1 MVECIWEG
9 CVVVTGLWR
18 GLVVSDG
25 LNALPQAPC
34 ISENQTRDNKS
45 IVSPSNKRLK
55 SPLANAPELA
65 SEDFLAM
72 LTAYGD
78 STCSLW

>member
-9 CVVVTGLWR
+9 CVVVTGLWL

-34 ISENQTRDNKS
+34 ISAVNVDKTKFS
-45 IVSPSNKRLK
+45 LK
-55 SPLANAPELA
+55 
-65 SEDFLAM
+65 
-72 LTAYGD
+72 
-78 STCSLW
+78 C

>member
-9 CVVVTGLWR
+9 CVVFTGLWR

-34 ISENQTRDNKS
+34 ISAANDIATTNANTNY
-45 IVSPSNKRLK
+45 IVLH
-55 SPLANAPELA
+55 
-65 SEDFLAM
+65 
-72 LTAYGD
+72 
-78 STCSLW
+78 C

>member
-25 LNALPQAPC
+25 LNGLPQATC
-34 ISENQTRDNKS
+34 
-45 IVSPSNKRLK
+45 VS
-55 SPLANAPELA
+55 AV
-65 SEDFLAM
+65 FYM
-72 LTAYGD
+72 LNVAALLLCYTFRINVF
-78 STCSLW
+78 

>member
-9 CVVVTGLWR
+9 CVVITGLWR

-34 ISENQTRDNKS
+34 ISAVCEM
-45 IVSPSNKRLK
+45 II
-55 SPLANAPELA
+55 
-65 SEDFLAM
+65 DFI
-72 LTAYGD
+72 YIYIYIYIYIEVYI
-78 STCSLW
+78 SL